1 MITVRKSLFA
11 LAAALLALTLQ
22 ACGGLSTNED
32 IATQAAHDSQ
42 GG

>member
-11 LAAALLALTLQ
+11 LAAAFLALTLQ
-22 ACGGLSTNED
+22 ACGTLDTND
-32 IATQAAHDSQ
+32 DFATQAARDSQ